1 VLLHTVTAVVHVRNS
16 CTLIMHLTI
25 RCVRSCS
32 DRAPC
37 NAPCTALCTS
47 LQVLTLNGY
56 GREADI
62 WSVGTIMYLL
72 MRGRLPFDGDSR
84 EEIIERTINGSIDTD
99 DEIWRTYSAE
109 AKDLL
114 LGLLNKVH
122 HIHL

>member
-1 VLLHTVTAVVHVRNS
+1 MCTHDSSADDATRYAMHCVHQ
-16 CTLIMHLTI
+16 
-25 RCVRSCS
+25 
-32 DRAPC
+32 P
-37 NAPCTALCTS
+37 

-109 AKDLL
+109 AKELL

-122 HIHL
+122 TLMLLLLMLYIAYLHVHY

>member
-1 VLLHTVTAVVHVRNS
+1 MQ
-16 CTLIMHLTI
+16 CT
-25 RCVRSCS
+25 C
-32 DRAPC
+32 
-37 NAPCTALCTS
+37 ALQS

-109 AKDLL
+109 AKELL

-122 HIHL
+122 IHTAAAIADRRCTYVVCSSYCSVLLCDLQQLLRVVRLCAY

>member
-1 VLLHTVTAVVHVRNS
+1 
-16 CTLIMHLTI
+16 
-25 RCVRSCS
+25 
-32 DRAPC
+32 
-37 NAPCTALCTS
+37 
-47 LQVLTLNGY
+47 
-56 GREADI
+56 
-62 WSVGTIMYLL
+62 